1 MRIRDIILFLS
12 YFNLENVEYFIDGRH
27 TTLYD
32 LSTLYKDLSIFQI
45 ELDYTSRPLNKGD
58 ILIET
63 SIPSVVENIEYPPK
77 SYYTVFLLNIKTKG
91 GEAHA

>member
-1 MRIRDIILFLS
+1 MHVKDVVLFLA

-27 TTLYD
+27 TTLFD
-32 LSTLYKDLSIFQI
+32 LMNSYNNLSVVQI

-58 ILIET
+58 ILVNT
-63 SIPSVVENIEYPPK
+63 SVPSVVENIEYPPK
-77 SYYTVFLLNIKTKG
+77 SYYTVFLFNIKTKG